1 LKWHEVGGNEKQ
13 QSVACLKWV
22 NENIIIKILLS
33 EGTVITWNEQILRY
47 QFSATNPYEYVFIK
61 PTEKNDASINFVKV
75 TNVVNNVKFPKG
87 QFCFTLCKI
96 MLLFKVKKFFKSYS
110 FKFYSTVNL
119 FSILKM
125 SVCEKKNDIWLP
137 IKLVN

>member
-1 LKWHEVGGNEKQ
+1 MKWHEVGGNEKQ

-75 TNVVNNVKFPKG
+75 TNVVNNVKFPKE

-96 MLLFKVKKFFKSYS
+96 IVTFQSQKIFLKLFFQVLFYCKFMQHFKNVCLWKKEWYMAA
-110 FKFYSTVNL
+110 N
-119 FSILKM
+119 
-125 SVCEKKNDIWLP
+125 
-137 IKLVN
+137 